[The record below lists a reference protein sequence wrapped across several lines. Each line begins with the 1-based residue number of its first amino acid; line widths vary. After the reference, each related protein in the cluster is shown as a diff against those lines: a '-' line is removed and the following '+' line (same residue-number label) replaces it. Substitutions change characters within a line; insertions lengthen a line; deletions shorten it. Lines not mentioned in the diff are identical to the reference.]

1 MIEIDP
7 RIGHGSGLH
16 RGQPKE
22 SSSNLGSVANG
33 APIVQQS
40 TKQRDCGLA
49 LRHSRHDT
57 SRRDRSDT

>member
-40 TKQRDCGLA
+40 TKQRLWFGAPTLTA
-49 LRHSRHDT
+49 
-57 SRRDRSDT
+57 